1 MHIAPASI
9 LVFLVC
15 VSAFA
20 APRNL
25 SQDTRPKASWHSE
38 PVVFLK
44 IAPPRPK
51 PKLRNFQFERTL
63 KSLTNF
69 RSKDALKHRIV
80 VLENRSQS
88 LQDAVAR
95 LKERILEVQT
105 QKQKLIAGYTLLGES
120 AEVEQEIDTVDSLL
134 KLLQFSL
141 EAATK
146 AIKENQLEIIEAI
159 EREENFVAPPQASQ
173 STWKPGPFF
182 VMAGAFVGLGAIF
195 FLVGARR

>member
-20 APRNL
+20 APRNP

-44 IAPPRPK
+44 IPPPRPK

-69 RSKDALKHRIV
+69 RSKDVLKYRIV

-88 LQDAVAR
+88 LQDAVDR
-95 LKERILEVQT
+95 LNEKILEVQT
-105 QKQKLIAGYTLLGES
+105 QKQKLIAVNTLGVS
-120 AEVEQEIDTVDSLL
+120 AEVEQEIDTTDSLL
-134 KLLQFSL
+134 KLLQSSL
-141 EAATK
+141 EEATK
-146 AIKENQLEIIEAI
+146 AIKENQLEIIETR

-182 VMAGAFVGLGAIF
+182 VMAGGFVGFGAIF